1 MLVTFAIMIMG
12 VGPIVHAIESG
23 MLVGVEAVIH
33 LPFGIGGFLIGAAY
47 PLMVL
52 IGIHQTMIAI
62 ETSLLASTGLNPL
75 ITLEA
80 MYGFANLGVALAIF
94 LRARSNKAKATSM
107 GAFTSQLFG
116 VSEPTLFGVLIRYN
130 FRPLIVTVLT
140 SGIGAAILS
149 MLNVAANSY
158 GLAVVPSYL
167 MYIYNG
173 HALLWYT
180 IVSLGTVVAAF
191 VATNAF
197 AIPKEVLTPDGDVE
211 TANAVISS
219 TVSDNKV
226 YAPVGGETVALDQVS
241 DPVFAS
247 GMMGEGMAIKPA
259 EPGINKVYAP
269 QAGTLSV
276 VADTG
281 HAYGLTTDDG
291 MEILVHLGIDTVNLK
306 GAPFTVAVKA
316 GQHVNKGDLLGTF
329 DQAAIKKAGL
339 DATTIVLITN
349 SKSYARIEPVA
360 ADTTVQAGADLL
372 AVQREDVKVESVEP
386 A

>member
-1 MLVTFAIMIMG
+1 
-12 VGPIVHAIESG
+12 
-23 MLVGVEAVIH
+23 
-33 LPFGIGGFLIGAAY
+33 
-47 PLMVL
+47 
-52 IGIHQTMIAI
+52 
-62 ETSLLASTGLNPL
+62 
-75 ITLEA
+75 
-80 MYGFANLGVALAIF
+80 
-94 LRARSNKAKATSM
+94 M

-140 SGIGAAILS
+140 SGLGAAVLS
-149 MLNVAANSY
+149 ILNVSANSY

-180 IVSLGTVVAAF
+180 IVSLGTIVVAF

-197 AIPKEVLTPDGDVE
+197 AIPKEVLAPDRDVE

-226 YAPVGGETVALDQVS
+226 YAPVSGETLALNKVS

-247 GMMGEGMAIKPA
+247 GMMGDGLAIKPENA
-259 EPGINKVYAP
+259 SVNKIYAP
-269 QAGTLSV
+269 QSGTLSV

-281 HAYGLTTDDG
+281 HAYGLTSDDG
-291 MEILVHLGIDTVNLK
+291 MEILVHLGIDTVNLH

-316 GQHVNKGDLLGTF
+316 GQHVNKGDLLGTM
-329 DQAAIKKAGL
+329 DRAAIEKAGL
-339 DATTIVLITN
+339 DPTTMVLITN
-349 SKSYARIEPVA
+349 SKAYARIEPVA
-360 ADTTVQAGADLL
+360 DTTVKAGADLL
-372 AVQREDVKVESVEP
+372 AVQREDVKVESVSP
-386 A
+386 ASL

>member
-1 MLVTFAIMIMG
+1 M
-12 VGPIVHAIESG
+12 
-23 MLVGVEAVIH
+23 
-33 LPFGIGGFLIGAAY
+33 
-47 PLMVL
+47 
-52 IGIHQTMIAI
+52 
-62 ETSLLASTGLNPL
+62 
-75 ITLEA
+75 
-80 MYGFANLGVALAIF
+80 
-94 LRARSNKAKATSM
+94 
-107 GAFTSQLFG
+107 
-116 VSEPTLFGVLIRYN
+116 FGVLIRYN

-140 SGIGAAILS
+140 SGLGAAILS

-180 IVSLGTVVAAF
+180 VVSLGTVVVAF

-197 AIPKEVLTPDGDVE
+197 AIPKEVLKPDENVE
-211 TANAVISS
+211 TANALISS
-219 TVSDNKV
+219 TVSDDKV
-226 YAPVGGETVALDQVS
+226 YAPVSGETMALTKVS

-247 GMMGEGMAIKPA
+247 GMMGDGLAIQPA
-259 EPGINKVYAP
+259 EKGVNNVYAP
-269 QAGTLSV
+269 QTGTLSV

-281 HAYGLTTDDG
+281 HAYGMTTDDG

-339 DATTIVLITN
+339 DPTTIVLITN
-349 SKSYARIEPVA
+349 SKSYARIEQV
-360 ADTTVQAGADLL
+360 ADTAVQAGADLL
-372 AVQREDVKVESVEP
+372 AVQREDVKVESVSP
-386 A
+386 ASL